1 MPDTTSKQMTPHC
14 VEKDSSISLVTLAR
28 NDLHLCLLDMRKY
41 VNFIIGCYKL
51 GKSSLRE
58 VGASHASSFRKKE
71 LQEQETVMKTSQV
84 NVMS

>member
-14 VEKDSSISLVTLAR
+14 VEKDSSISLITLAR

-58 VGASHASSFRKKE
+58 VGASHAPSFRKE